1 MHPALDLWHPE
12 LKEHFKTFTP
22 IKCAEERDWVY
33 VRNGTFRISQ
43 TAREQHGII
52 TCDYIPLVRGT
63 YVRIQSRVQN
73 HLEKSSTSDL
83 TRDFGNQGPCG
94 FCMYLG
100 EFFILTTWTPAKRYE
115 SSQWVRPPP

>member
-73 HLEKSSTSDL
+73 HLEKSSTSFL
-83 TRDFGNQGPCG
+83 CECSQYKIGINVMAGGVASTR
-94 FCMYLG
+94 
-100 EFFILTTWTPAKRYE
+100 
-115 SSQWVRPPP
+115 SSETLIFPEWLLA